1 MFVCAPVGPRGS
13 PAPEVVDPGSVL
25 GTRLP
30 LWQGPSC
37 RAQWSS
43 LPEPHGIPEI
53 HGSASRGPTGRQ
65 PAYGGAVNISPGWP
79 VAVALAVLLAV
90 TVVANRLGRIDLDR
104 EAVVAGARAIVQLGL
119 VALVI
124 TAVVRSIWL
133 SLLAVGVMFMTA
145 AVTTARRVGA
155 PRSWH
160 WAAASM
166 ACGVVPVVAVLLL
179 SGAVPFVGVA
189 LIPVAGIVI
198 GNTMTVHTLVG
209 RRTFS
214 ALREEH
220 GQYEACLSLG
230 LTAHQAVDEVIARRV
245 PDQVRTSGIVTLPG
259 AFIGVML
266 GGGSAVQAAT
276 AQVLVLFAIMA
287 TQAITAG
294 VEAELIRR
302 RLMLAPDLR
311 ESLVS

>member
-1 MFVCAPVGPRGS
+1 M
-13 PAPEVVDPGSVL
+13 D
-25 GTRLP
+25 
-30 LWQGPSC
+30 
-37 RAQWSS
+37 
-43 LPEPHGIPEI
+43 
-53 HGSASRGPTGRQ
+53 
-65 PAYGGAVNISPGWP
+65 ISPGWP
-79 VAVALAVLLAV
+79 VAAALVVLLAV
-90 TVVANRLGRIDLDR
+90 TVGANRVGRIGLGH
-104 EAVVAGARAIVQLGL
+104 ESLVAGARAVVQLAL

-124 TAVVRSIWL
+124 TSVVGSVWL
-133 SLLAVGVMFMTA
+133 SLLAVGAMFTV
-145 AVTTARRVGA
+145 AVATTSRRIGA
-155 PRSWH
+155 PRRWM

-189 LIPVAGIVI
+189 VIPIAGIVI

-214 ALREEH
+214 ALRDEH
-220 GQYEACLSLG
+220 GQYEASLSLG
-230 LTAHQAVDEVIARRV
+230 LTSHQAIDEVIARRV
-245 PDQVRTSGIVTLPG
+245 PEGIVPSLDQVRTSGIVTLPG

-287 TQAITAG
+287 TQSITAG

-302 RLMLAPDLR
+302 RLLLPPELCA
-311 ESLVS
+311 SLVS